1 VGFIG
6 SNLAEALLKAGHQ
19 VRVLDNLSTG
29 KREMFG
35 TSIRVGKPCK
45 RLEYPLNFYLN
56 LDMMELLQKQ
66 NRLGESFDGG

>member
-1 VGFIG
+1 MSKALVTGGAGFIG

-45 RLEYPLNFYLN
+45 RLEYPF
-56 LDMMELLQKQ
+56 ELL
-66 NRLGESFDGG
+66 S